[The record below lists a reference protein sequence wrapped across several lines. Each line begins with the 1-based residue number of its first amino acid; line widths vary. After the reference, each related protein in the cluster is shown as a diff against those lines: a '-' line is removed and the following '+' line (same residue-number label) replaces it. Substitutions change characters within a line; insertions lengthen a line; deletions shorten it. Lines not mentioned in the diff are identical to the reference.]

1 MRFFRHLVLGLLALA
16 LSASAVRAAANVT
29 AGTPVFTPAD
39 SSRTYMDVG
48 GVWNGTSNI
57 SATNG
62 DTITIVYTNRGDQIA
77 YDFAPQVVLPAG
89 FTRVGSVTASP
100 ATVSGTPATTGTI
113 AIILASSYDIPINGT
128 VTVTFKLKA
137 DAATASGTYQLTHGW
152 RWAET
157 NGTALN
163 SLTTALQNVVVR
175 RGAAVVF
182 QSPSSLTLAVNAT
195 GTYIYTITN
204 TGLGGLFNVTFN
216 EAASNPGTSWLW
228 QSFGTLTTPR
238 TATTASTLLTLP
250 YLAPGESL
258 VIPVNGKVTDCLNI
272 ENLFAVGDATTTAV
286 DYFSPVVLD
295 LKQPLITY
303 TAPTITLAY
312 GTTVDVSIPVQNTG
326 AGDARGIDL
335 GSGVRAIRLTTNFP
349 SMGVTISEVATNWAY
364 NATTGAFDYTGNSGV
379 IANGTTQTLTLKI
392 RATDHCATPPSGTL
406 LLSSQYENRCGS
418 TYSVPLAVGS
428 VAGPTDQPTLSLTKT
443 ISAARLTTGGPGTFT
458 VTLAATNLAKITTDP
473 VVVTDTLPSAI
484 TGVVVTPSAGTVNQV
499 GNVVT
504 WTVTKAQL
512 ASSRTLTIAF
522 NAATDPCNGGT
533 NLTNTASTNTLTTT
547 AGCSLS
553 ATASASTLITTS
565 PSGSVTQAF
574 EVSPAAGDGTF
585 ETGTATA
592 DLTRDNGEGE
602 FIPFVATYS
611 IPASFP
617 GTWTGSTYADNF
629 GGVTQ
634 LTLVPGSVEMN
645 VNGAGFVAVPGANLT
660 GGTGSLSIDL
670 GFLAGAGSFND
681 ANVGGGSARSLVVRY
696 KATAPDAALS
706 GNTRSVTQLSTL
718 TIATGTG
725 GCGGGTFTQGAF
737 YTLARAAA
745 TLGISVPSQFD
756 ICETFPV
763 TLTVGNATAE
773 FASNMLVTL
782 TTATGDYAYITG
794 QTPVYGGVFS
804 SGNITYAENS
814 GTNPTFAYTGGD
826 LTANGTITVNL
837 RRKGTNASTTATAV
851 SGTVAY
857 DDNQTNP
864 STGTREFSTNGS
876 GTPFLIRKADLSIL
890 ATPSKLFVL
899 APTVEWDIYVT
910 NGGTGAS
917 YATELIDIFPT
928 GVTPDST
935 LTVAHTKNSVGGGG
949 VGLVAGVVAV
959 SGSTFTI
966 QLGTIPS
973 GATRR
978 VTLVG
983 AFSGTTCAITS
994 VANAITARWGCDSSF
1009 VQTKTANNPT
1019 VTAPTPQIQV
1029 VHDTTNTIAKLCD
1042 TGTVEIIVKNVGSPQ
1057 INDVQISEVL
1067 DAVASGLAFVP
1078 GTVRYS
1084 INNAAFNSASA
1095 SYNPTGSGTTGSPYK
1110 WTSTQISA
1118 LGAMTP
1124 STGANHTVRI
1134 RFDVTASEVSN
1145 GTTPAVTASGTF
1157 KSVCGDA
1164 YNSPGTPYTVSLQKP
1179 NITVT
1184 QNGLNRTVVGG
1195 AIGTGSYVKTT
1206 YASTGNVLEWKIV
1219 IQNSG
1224 NLVAKNVRLVDVF
1237 AGSGGSAVIQGDGLA
1252 STAISNNTPLTL
1264 PDIPASTTYTYY
1276 VTETLGTTCV
1286 NALNTVTVTWG
1297 CVNNGATTA
1306 SNLTT
1311 PTTNSATARV
1321 NMVPSFGGSGGGSI
1335 TQVTTTS
1342 SPTVDNGRPRHVITL
1357 TNGGG
1362 PAKNVSFSLTL
1373 PDTMNY
1379 DSSVAATGST
1389 GDGGYTGVTVTGS
1402 HPTYTFTFTNAATV
1416 MLNGK
1421 TAIAVFYLI
1430 QRSQFD
1436 VLANPN
1442 TATMA
1447 TIAGFGM
1454 PETTANNKDPALPAT
1469 LSDAVSVSLQFESTC
1484 GGTPLTAPVSTAN
1497 LNPATPDLDL
1507 VVFPAA
1513 VQVQPNPPAPY
1524 TFIFT
1529 YTITNNGDNGS
1540 TANRIKF
1547 RIPTVG
1553 THWASVSATLTKP
1566 GTGGTTATTAVAP
1579 YDSLVIGTLAKNAT
1593 AIVTVTAT
1601 TIAGPG
1607 LDAANLALV
1616 GEVEGS
1622 LFDQNGTDTTNDYS
1636 LDRAAPY
1643 VTSDSEVRG
1652 FVYND
1657 ADHSFAK
1664 ASSEGG
1670 IGSTVYAKLIL
1681 NSAPTVAVAA
1691 VAVDSTTG
1699 AYAFTGVSP
1708 GDYTIIVDTNN
1719 TLAAVTPGR
1728 PNGWIGTEADT
1739 GIRTVSVSV
1748 ATLNNINFGLW
1759 SGGKLSGTVF
1769 KDTGTGAGT
1778 ANNGVRDGTETGLSG
1793 VTVRL
1798 TNSAGS
1804 TTYDTAVTDGTGNY
1818 TLWIANSRGAVALR
1832 VVETNLAGYV
1842 STGGTVGTTGGTYD
1856 RTNDRTVFTNVTNTV
1871 YTGVD
1876 FGDVPPNAF
1885 LTDGQQ
1891 STLPGSAVTYAH
1903 TLIATTGGT
1912 VAFSTVNTAGTGVTA
1927 GSWNNIVYQDT
1938 NGNGEVDAGEPVVGG
1953 TGVTATALTVVEGQK
1968 VNLVVKDVT
1977 PVGAPLNAR
1986 NAIVVTAAFTYTNAS
2001 PALAQNYTRNDITTV
2016 GAGATSGLDLVKTV
2030 DKATASP
2037 GETVTYTLTYTNNGG
2052 GPLSDIVIFDVV
2064 PGYSIHVSA
2073 TNGTL
2078 PNNLTGCTIL
2088 QPLANAKGN
2097 LRWTF
2102 AGTLASGG
2110 TGTVSFSVK
2119 VEN

>member
-1 MRFFRHLVLGLLALA
+1 MRFFRQLA
-16 LSASAVRAAANVT
+16 LSLLVVALASVGVRAAANVT

-39 SSRTYMDVG
+39 ATRTYMDAG
-48 GVWNGTSNI
+48 GVWNGSSII
-57 SATNG
+57 SPGNG
-62 DTITIVYTNRGDQIA
+62 DQFSITYTNSGDAIA

-89 FTRVGSVTASP
+89 FTRVGAVTASP
-100 ATVSGTPATTGTI
+100 ATVSGTPATTGTV
-113 AIILASSYDIPINGT
+113 AITLASSYDIPVNGT
-128 VTVTFKLKA
+128 VTIVFKLTA
-137 DAATASGTYQLTHGW
+137 DAATAGGTYQLTHGW
-152 RWAET
+152 RWAATEG
-157 NGTALN
+157 GTLN
-163 SLTTALQNVVVR
+163 TLATSLQNVVVR

-182 QSPSSLTLAVNAT
+182 QSPTSLTLAVNAT
-195 GTYIYTITN
+195 GTYTYTITN
-204 TGLGGLFNVTFN
+204 TGLGGLFNLTFN

-238 TATTASTLLTLP
+238 TATTATTLITLP

-258 VIPVNGKVTDCLNI
+258 VVPVNGKVTDCLNI

-286 DYFSPVVLD
+286 NYFSPVVLD

-303 TAPTITLAY
+303 TGPSITLAY

-326 AGDARGIDL
+326 AGDARGIDI
-335 GSGVRAIRLTTNFP
+335 GAGVRAIRLTSNFP
-349 SMGVTISEVATNWAY
+349 SLGVTISNVAANWAY
-364 NATTGAFDYTGNSGV
+364 NSTTGAFDYTGNSGV
-379 IANGTTQTLTLKI
+379 IANGTTQTLTFKI

-406 LLSSQYENRCGS
+406 VFSSQYENRCGS
-418 TYSVPLAVGS
+418 SYSIPLVTGS
-428 VAGPTDQPTLSLTKT
+428 LAGPTDQPTLSLSKA
-443 ISAARLTTGGPGTFT
+443 ISTSRLTTGGPATFT
-458 VTLAATNLAKITTDP
+458 MTLAATNLAKITTDP
-473 VVVTDTLPSAI
+473 VVVTDTLPTGI
-484 TGVVVTPSAGTVNQV
+484 TGVVLTPSAGTINQA

-504 WTVTKAQL
+504 WTVAKSL
-512 ASSRTLTIAF
+512 LSSSRTLTIAF
-522 NAATDPCNGGT
+522 NASVDPCVGGT

-547 AGCSLS
+547 AGCTLS
-553 ATASASTLITTS
+553 ATASASTLLTAS

-574 EVSPAAGDGTF
+574 DVTPAASDGTF
-585 ETGTATA
+585 ETGAATT

-602 FIPFVATYS
+602 FIPFVASYTIPANFAGVWAGTTYS
-611 IPASFP
+611 
-617 GTWTGSTYADNF
+617 DNF

-634 LTLVPGSVEMN
+634 LTLVPGSVEVN
-645 VNGAGFVAVPGANLT
+645 VNGSGFVAVPGGNIT

-670 GFLAGAGSFND
+670 GFLAGAGYFND
-681 ANVGGGSARSLVVRY
+681 PNFGAGASRTLAIRY
-696 KATAPDAALS
+696 KATAPDTALS
-706 GNTRSVTQLSTL
+706 GNTRNVTQLSTL
-718 TIATGTG
+718 SIATGAG
-725 GCGGGTFTQGAF
+725 GCGGGVFTQGAF

-773 FASNMLVTL
+773 FASNIFVTL

-794 QTPVYGGVFS
+794 QTPVYGGVFN
-804 SGNITYAENS
+804 SGNITFAENS
-814 GTNPTFAYTGGD
+814 GTNPTFTYTGGD
-826 LTANGTITVNL
+826 LTANGTITVNM
-837 RRKGTNASTTATAV
+837 RRKGTNSSTTPTAV

-864 STGTREFSTNGS
+864 STGTREFTANGS
-876 GTPFLIRKADLSIL
+876 GTPSLIRKADLSIL

-899 APTVEWDIYVT
+899 SPTIEWDIYVT
-910 NGGTGAS
+910 NGGSGSA
-917 YATELIDIFPT
+917 YATELIDTFPT
-928 GVTPDST
+928 GVTPDAT
-935 LTVAHTKNSVGGGG
+935 ATVAHTKNSVGGGG
-949 VGLVAGVVAV
+949 VGLTAGDVAVAG
-959 SGSTFTI
+959 STYTV

-978 VTLVG
+978 ITLVG
-983 AFSGTTCAITS
+983 TFTGTTCSITS
-994 VANAITARWGCDSSF
+994 GANAITARWGCDSTF
-1009 VQTKTANNPT
+1009 VQTKTSNNPT

-1042 TGTVEIIVKNVGSPQ
+1042 TGTVEIIVKNVGTPQ

-1067 DAVASGLAFVP
+1067 DTVASGLAFVP

-1084 INNAAFNSASA
+1084 INNGAFNSASA

-1110 WTSTQISA
+1110 WTSTEISA

-1134 RFDVTASEVSN
+1134 RFDITASEVSN
-1145 GTTPAVTASGTF
+1145 GTTPNVTASGTF

-1164 YNSPGTPYTVSLQKP
+1164 YTSPGTPYTVSVQKP
-1179 NITVT
+1179 TIVLT
-1184 QNGLNRTVVGG
+1184 QNGLNRTTVGG
-1195 AIGTGSYVKTT
+1195 AIGSGTYGKTT
-1206 YASTGNVLEWKIV
+1206 YASTGNLVEWKIV
-1219 IQNSG
+1219 IANSG
-1224 NLVAKNVRLVDVF
+1224 NLVARNVRLVDVF

-1252 STAISNNTPLTL
+1252 STAISHNTPLTL

-1276 VTETLGTTCV
+1276 VTETLGGTCV
-1286 NALNTVTVTWG
+1286 NALNTTTLTWG

-1311 PTTNSATARV
+1311 PTTNSDTARV

-1342 SPTVDNGRPRHVITL
+1342 SPTVDNGRIKHVITL

-1362 PAKNVSFSLTL
+1362 PAKNVAFTLTL
-1373 PDTMNY
+1373 PTTMDY
-1379 DSSVAATGST
+1379 DSSVAAAATGT
-1389 GDGGYTGVTVTGS
+1389 GGYTGVTVTGS
-1402 HPTYTFTFTNAATV
+1402 HPTYTFTFTNASNV
-1416 MLNGK
+1416 MLNAQ
-1421 TAIAVFYLI
+1421 TAIVTLYLI

-1436 VLANPN
+1436 TTANPN
-1442 TATMA
+1442 TATMS

-1454 PETTANNKDPALPAT
+1454 PETTANALDPALPAT
-1469 LSDAVSVSLQFESTC
+1469 LNSDVSVNLQFESTC
-1484 GGTPLTAPVSTAN
+1484 GGTALTAPVSTAS

-1507 VVFPAA
+1507 TVFPAS

-1524 TFIFT
+1524 TLVFT
-1529 YTITNNGDNGS
+1529 YTITNNGDTGS
-1540 TANRIKF
+1540 TANRITF

-1553 THWASVSATLTKP
+1553 THWASVSASLTTP
-1566 GTGGTTATTAVAP
+1566 GAGGTAATTAVAP
-1579 YDSLVIGTLAKNAT
+1579 YSSLVIGTLAKNAS
-1593 AIVTVTAT
+1593 AVVTVTAT

-1622 LFDQNGTDTTNDYS
+1622 LFNQNGTDTTNNYS

-1657 ADHSFAK
+1657 ADHSFAR
-1664 ASSEGG
+1664 ATTEGG
-1670 IGSTVYAKLIL
+1670 IGSIVYAKLIL
-1681 NSAPTVAVAA
+1681 NSAPTVAISA
-1691 VAVDSTTG
+1691 VAVDSSTG

-1719 TLAAVTPGR
+1719 TLSDVTPGR
-1728 PNGWIGTEADT
+1728 PSGWIGTEADT
-1739 GIRTVSVSV
+1739 GSRTVSVSV

-1759 SGGKLSGTVF
+1759 HGGKLSGTVF

-1778 ANNGVRDGTETGLSG
+1778 ANNGVRDGTETGLSS

-1798 TNSAGS
+1798 TNSAG
-1804 TTYDTAVTDGTGNY
+1804 TTTHDTAVTDGSGNY
-1818 TLWIANSRGAVALR
+1818 TLWLANSLGNVSLR
-1832 VVETNLAGYV
+1832 VVETNLPGHI
-1842 STGGTVGTTGGTYD
+1842 STGGTAGTTDGTYD
-1856 RTNDRTVFTNVTNTV
+1856 RTNDRTVFTNVTDTV
-1871 YTGVD
+1871 YTGVN

-1891 STLPGSAVTYAH
+1891 STLPGSTVSYAH
-1903 TLIATTGGT
+1903 TFLAATGGT
-1912 VAFSTVNTAGTGVTA
+1912 VTFSTVNTIGTGVAA
-1927 GSWNNIVYQDT
+1927 GSWNNVVYQDL
-1938 NGNGEVDAGEPVVGG
+1938 NGNGEVDAGEPVIGG
-1953 TGVTATALTVVEGQK
+1953 TGVTATGITVTEGQK
-1968 VNLVVKDVT
+1968 IHLIVKDFT
-1977 PVGAPLNAR
+1977 PIGAPLNAR
-1986 NAIVVTAAFTYTNAS
+1986 NAIVVTAGFTYDNAS
-2001 PALAQNYTRNDITTV
+2001 PALSQNYTHNDITTV
-2016 GAGATSGLDLVKTV
+2016 GASATSGLDLVKTV
-2030 DKATASP
+2030 DKSTANP
-2037 GETVTYTLTYTNNGG
+2037 GDTVTYTLTYTNNGA
-2052 GPLSDIVIFDVV
+2052 GPLSNIVIFDVV
-2064 PGYSIHVSA
+2064 PAYSLFVSA

-2078 PNNLTGCTIL
+2078 PNDLTGCAIT
-2088 QPLANAKGN
+2088 QPAANTKGN

-2110 TGTVSFSVK
+2110 TGTVTFAVK